1 MKTRSL
7 LLWLLLNAGLSAYQD
22 PLLVEPYL
30 QNPAPTAMSVL
41 WISRSP
47 ASATLRC
54 WQGDKLVAQRQLGG
68 HQQASALSYSPWES
82 KEFGP
87 NQPGFQREV
96 RLHGLSPATTYRYQ
110 VEQDGQ
116 IWPGEF
122 RTAPPADAK
131 IRFVA
136 YSDSETEPESHG
148 AKVHWEDPAH
158 PRQPRDYLVD
168 QDTGYRAN
176 LAEIVKSR
184 PDFVVIPGDLV
195 ETGGEQR
202 DWDEFWSCNRQLS
215 RSIPIVGVLGNHE
228 YYGGPNDGRYE
239 EHASERAV
247 AKFLTYFRSP
257 NNGQPLKR
265 EQGRYFAMDY
275 GPITLIA
282 IDGCNGLPHLTDQDS
297 NWHLG
302 STLRPHGDFHPGS
315 AQYAWLEQQLRQAQK
330 RSRFTF
336 VAFHHCPYSS
346 GLHAFTPG
354 TGEDHDRQSGLPLR
368 VLTPLFMRYGVD
380 ALLNGHDEML
390 ERSEVSGTE
399 VRPDGSSRPHTLQVY
414 DVGIG
419 GDGLRGPEIA
429 NPRRK
434 FLAHENAPEVWRD
447 GVLVDGGKH
456 YGHLQVEVEPVDGC
470 WQARFTP
477 VYLFPVMNAQHQLER
492 FERRLY
498 PDTVILEEGG
508 PRGRRSPP

>member
-1 MKTRSL
+1 MKVRL
-7 LLWLLLNAGLSAYQD
+7 LVLFLLNQGLSATTG

-30 QNPAPTAMSVL
+30 QNPTTTAMSVL
-41 WISRSP
+41 WLSRSP
-47 ASATLRC
+47 ATATLRC
-54 WQGDKLVAQRQLGG
+54 WQGEELVASRQVGG
-68 HQQASALSYSPWES
+68 HTEAAALRYSPWEAG
-82 KEFGP
+82 EFGA

-96 RLHGLSPATTYRYQ
+96 RLTGLKAGATYRYE

-122 RTAPPADAK
+122 RTAPPRDSK
-131 IRFVA
+131 IRFVT
-136 YSDSETEPESHG
+136 YSDSETEPESQG
-148 AKVHWEDPAH
+148 ARVNWEDPAH
-158 PRQPRDYLVD
+158 PRQKRDYLVD

-176 LAEIVKSR
+176 LAEIVRSR

-202 DWDEFWSCNRQLS
+202 DWDEFWRCNRQLS

-239 EHASERAV
+239 EHTSERAV

-257 NNGQPLKR
+257 SNGQPLKR
-265 EQGRYFAMDY
+265 EQGRYFSMEY

-282 IDGCNGLPHLTDQDS
+282 IDGCNGLPHQTGQDS

-302 STLRPHGDFHPGS
+302 SGLRPQGDFNPGS
-315 AQYAWLEQQLRQAQK
+315 AQYAWLEAQLRQAQK

-346 GLHAFTPG
+346 GLHAFEPG
-354 TGEDHDRQSGLPLR
+354 MGEDHDRQSGLPLQA
-368 VLTPLFMRYGVD
+368 LTPLFLRYGVD

-390 ERSEVSGTE
+390 ERSEVKGVE

-419 GDGLRGPEIA
+419 GDGLRGPEIE

-434 FLAHENAPEVWRD
+434 FLAHTDCPEVWRD
-447 GVLVDGGKH
+447 GRLLEGGKH
-456 YGHLQVEVEPVDGC
+456 YGHVQVDVGPGDHGWE
-470 WQARFTP
+470 ARFTP
-477 VYLFPVMNAQHQLER
+477 VYLFPVLNSQGEVER

-498 PDTVILEEGG
+498 PDVVVLQEGD
-508 PRGRRSPP
+508 